1 MKPYHKAT
9 TSRNLKNTSITNNG
23 VETTTSNKTKVG
35 KILESI
41 QLKQKHNTISTNNNQ
56 GAKLK
61 INKCERMHSQ

>member
-23 VETTTSNKTKVG
+23 VETTTSNKQTWSKY
-35 KILESI
+35 LI
-41 QLKQKHNTISTNNNQ
+41 QYNFYKNNTIPLVSTTTK

-61 INKCERMHSQ
+61 KTKCEE